1 MGKKKG
7 SALGFLYLIG
17 MALAVI
23 GFFLPMFKGLF
34 GSTANGFSFVKNIDD
49 GGFAAIGAL
58 IMFIGA
64 VAGLC
69 WSLLPM
75 IGIKLPAANLVK
87 MLAVLALVV
96 GVVVLIVGFTQ
107 SKVYSAVA
115 KHLLKNAMYGFYVL
129 IAGIVLAVVGK
140 LTNK

>member
-1 MGKKKG
+1 MGKKSSSVG
-7 SALGFLYLIG
+7 MIYLIG
-17 MALAVI
+17 MALAVV

-58 IMFIGA
+58 IIFIGA
-64 VAGLC
+64 VAGLV
-69 WSLLPM
+69 WSVLPM
-75 IGIKLPAANLVK
+75 IGVKLPAANLVK

-96 GVVVLIVGFTQ
+96 GVVVLFVGFTQ
-107 SKVYSAVA
+107 SKVYKAIA
-115 KHLLKNAMYGFYVL
+115 KGLFKHAMYGFYVL